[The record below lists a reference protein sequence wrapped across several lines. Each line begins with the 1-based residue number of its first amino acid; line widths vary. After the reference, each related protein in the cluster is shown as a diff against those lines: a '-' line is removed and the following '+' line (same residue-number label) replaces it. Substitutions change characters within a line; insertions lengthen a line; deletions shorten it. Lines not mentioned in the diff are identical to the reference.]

1 MERTLDTMSDLISR
15 QALCDDLREYKVY
28 PVPISSDE
36 SEVKGYNDGIDL
48 AISVIIEFPSVE
60 LEQTVKASHNPQA
73 FFLSPEEQAEYIQ
86 QVIRTILIDPNPSIL
101 DVALL
106 PILATDP
113 RNGFS
118 EETRKELMDEFIKF
132 IRTQKNLLS
141 KQIKQINMLNTD
153 ILAQINNSMQAY
165 ER

>member
-1 MERTLDTMSDLISR
+1 MSD
-15 QALCDDLREYKVY
+15 
-28 PVPISSDE
+28 PI
-36 SEVKGYNDGIDL
+36 N
-48 AISVIIEFPSVE
+48 
-60 LEQTVKASHNPQA
+60 NPQA
-73 FFLSPEEQAEYIQ
+73 FFLSPKEQAEYIQ

-118 EETRKELMDEFIKF
+118 EETRKELMDEFIRF
-132 IRTQKNLLS
+132 IRTQNNLLS
-141 KQIKQINMLNTD
+141 EQMKQINMLNTD